1 MVRHCVIARCVRK
14 KAVFPLLLHRNPGF
28 LFLFFRKVTGHAEV
42 VYYILSKAKLE
53 IMMYYKNN
61 SRSMKGHSK
70 VNLLIHGYDC
80 NSNDQ
85 KSNYIKEIVSSLDEV
100 NEKSLCCRLISLW
113 LQLHVHVH
121 DNFLCTA
128 A

>member
-1 MVRHCVIARCVRK
+1 
-14 KAVFPLLLHRNPGF
+14 
-28 LFLFFRKVTGHAEV
+28 
-42 VYYILSKAKLE
+42 
-53 IMMYYKNN
+53 
-61 SRSMKGHSK
+61 MKGHSKVKGHRK

-85 KSNYIKEIVSSLDEV
+85 KCNYIKEIISSLDEV
-100 NEKSLCCRLISLW
+100 NEKSLCYKLISLW

-128 A
+128 AWRPTSMYMYETGQLHYSLLFNTLNALQELSPFL